1 MLRVC
6 PAGVPSCR
14 SRRPVVASSRP
25 TGIDPPSSDRPAAAC
40 CRRRGREAR
49 GREPLSR
56 WMLFAERLESQPAP
70 TVSDRRSACRRRDV
84 PGGDDGQT
92 LRGELAARHRDRDGL
107 PLRKE
112 RCLRI
117 GTGRSRLALR
127 FGQPDLWARPIERS
141 PIASRQR
148 FDSASIALP
157 TAPPTF
163 GGFGQSVQT
172 LTIRSPSQSPHH
184 RLSKGILVV
193 RNCGR
198 AVWHTARS
206 CRLETGPVRHSG
218 MTEVTVLPVNPV

>member
-56 WMLFAERLESQPAP
+56 WMLFAERLESRPAP

-117 GTGRSRLALR
+117 GNGRSRLALR

-148 FDSASIALP
+148 LDSASIALRSLSRRLP
-157 TAPPTF
+157 LHLGGSANPFRPLQSGRLASHLIIGFRRGSSLSATVVGRFGTPLAAVDSRPAPSAIP
-163 GGFGQSVQT
+163 
-172 LTIRSPSQSPHH
+172 
-184 RLSKGILVV
+184 
-193 RNCGR
+193 
-198 AVWHTARS
+198 A
-206 CRLETGPVRHSG
+206 
-218 MTEVTVLPVNPV
+218 